1 MRISEKGMMKIESYR
16 FGQIAIEGKTYASD
30 LIIFPDRV
38 ESDWWREEGHQ
49 LRKGD
54 LDRIVRDSP
63 EILVVG
69 SGSSGMLRVLPETE
83 KYLREKGIRLITE
96 PTEKACQTYNQL
108 GSSQKVI
115 AALHLT
121 C

>member
-1 MRISEKGMMKIESYR
+1 MKIDSYR
-16 FGQIAIEGKTYASD
+16 FGQITVDGKTYRSD

-38 ESDWWREEGHQ
+38 KSDWWREEGHQ

-54 LDRIVRDSP
+54 LDLIVREKP

-69 SGSSGMLRVLPETE
+69 SGDPGLLKVLPETE
-83 KYLREKGIRLITE
+83 KYLQAEGIRLITE
-96 PTEKACQTYNQL
+96 PTGRACQTYNQL
-108 GSSQKVI
+108 VSSQKVV

>member
-1 MRISEKGMMKIESYR
+1 MRIESYR
-16 FGQIAIEGKTYASD
+16 FGQITIEGKTYDSD

-38 ESDWWREEGHQ
+38 ECDWWREEGHQ

-54 LDRIVRDSP
+54 LDQIVRESP
-63 EILVVG
+63 EVLVVG
-69 SGSSGMLRVLPETE
+69 SGSPGLLKVLPETE
-83 KYLREKGIRLITE
+83 KYLQEEGIKLITE
-96 PTEKACQTYNQL
+96 PTEKACQIYNLL

>member
-1 MRISEKGMMKIESYR
+1 MKIESYR
-16 FGQIAIEGKTYASD
+16 FGQITVQGRTYRSD

-54 LDRIVRDSP
+54 LDLIIREKP
-63 EILVVG
+63 ETLVVG
-69 SGSSGMLRVLPETE
+69 SGDPGLLKVLPETE
-83 KYLREKGIRLITE
+83 KYLQEEGIRLITE

-108 GSSQKVI
+108 GSSQKVV